1 MNHHELR
8 ALASSSEGAHVS
20 LYLHVD
26 LERSAWETRAR
37 AAIQRARRA
46 TDSALLDFDTLQRL
60 LLAVQPGRY
69 VCGLLGPSHLR
80 VIELPEHVDDVVMTG
95 TRFYLAPL
103 MRFVRNRKA
112 WALCIGLGHSSL
124 YEGDLFSSRR
134 LDQPELPQ
142 RIEDVLGKD
151 LTPPSLQHHSA
162 RFAVFHGQGAG
173 GGVERTK
180 ESEKFFRVIDDRVA
194 ELLPAKSRPRVL
206 IGLAQHTG
214 IYAKIS
220 KLQWT
225 VAPSVDP
232 APLDAETR
240 WNVAVATVRDH
251 LLGGPDEALQ
261 RARHF
266 VDDVPM
272 ALEAAKEGRIET
284 LFIERGARLFAL
296 VSDGNLVPSMQRTS
310 DRELVDRT
318 AACALLH
325 GTEVHVVPRAMMPTT
340 QPLAAV
346 MRY

>member
-1 MNHHELR
+1 M
-8 ALASSSEGAHVS
+8 S

-26 LERSAWETRAR
+26 LERSAWETRAH
-37 AAIQRARRA
+37 AAIRKARRA
-46 TDSALLDFDTLQRL
+46 MASTELDFDSLEDL
-60 LLAVQPGRY
+60 LLRAQPGRY
-69 VCGLLGPSHLR
+69 VCGLLGPRHMR
-80 VIELPEHVDDVVMTG
+80 VVELPEHVDDIVMTG
-95 TRFYLAPL
+95 TRFYLAPV
-103 MRFVRNRKA
+103 MRFVRNRRA
-112 WALCIGLGHSSL
+112 WALCIGLGHNSL

-134 LDQPELPQ
+134 LDEPMLPQ

-151 LTPPSLQHHSA
+151 LTPRNLQHHSA

-180 ESEKFFRVIDDRVA
+180 EAEKFFRVVDDRVA

-214 IYAKIS
+214 LYARLS
-220 KLQWT
+220 KLEWT

-261 RARHF
+261 RARHV
-266 VDDVPM
+266 VDDVPR

-296 VSDGNLVPSMQRTS
+296 VTDGNLVPSMQRTS
-310 DRELVDRT
+310 ERELVDRT

-325 GTEVHVVPRAMMPTT
+325 GTEVHVLPRAMMPTA
-340 QPLAAV
+340 QPIAAV